1 MKVSRDRERF
11 ALLWTVCF
19 LAAMAGALYLRW
31 YVGIGPN
38 SASQLFELII
48 GQYAPYVGAVVGF
61 YLATKASAAKATESH
76 AMAYKLA
83 MAMSSLWKV
92 VVVGFVVEAC
102 LNSDRTVEAMNDIRM
117 LAPKL
122 SWAVAPAIG
131 YFFGKP
137 TGEGK

>member
-1 MKVSRDRERF
+1 
-11 ALLWTVCF
+11 
-19 LAAMAGALYLRW
+19 
-31 YVGIGPN
+31 
-38 SASQLFELII
+38 
-48 GQYAPYVGAVVGF
+48 
-61 YLATKASAAKATESH
+61 
-76 AMAYKLA
+76 
-83 MAMSSLWKV
+83 MAMSSLWNV

-137 TGEGK
+137 QPASDIAEMLRTLTPEAVSGVAAMHQAFGVTGMVDDTGSVGARP